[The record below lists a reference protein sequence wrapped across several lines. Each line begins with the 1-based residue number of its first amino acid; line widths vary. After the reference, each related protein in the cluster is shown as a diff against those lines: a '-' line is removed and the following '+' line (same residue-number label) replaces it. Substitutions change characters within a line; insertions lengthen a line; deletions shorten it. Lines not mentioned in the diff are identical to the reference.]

1 MTDSKASKLENME
14 VEIEVL
20 EIALII
26 RSIDCFLDKGGM
38 YEPRI
43 GKRGCAVDK

>member
-1 MTDSKASKLENME
+1 MTDSNASRSENME
-14 VEIEVL
+14 IESEVL

-26 RSIDCFLDKGGM
+26 SSMDCFLDKGGM